1 MLIKKGIEF
10 CIYLEWT
17 IQKLLVH
24 SGTCIHLR
32 IVNEGRKNLRV
43 RALFCPQQRSSET
56 LSMRELSGSGRA
68 LLTELRVT

>member
-1 MLIKKGIEF
+1 M
-10 CIYLEWT
+10 
-17 IQKLLVH
+17 
-24 SGTCIHLR
+24 HLR